1 MQLESVSIKTINDFP
16 SLQVSFI
23 HPLLNEVNNRVVF
36 TGGTPEQHTQ
46 LIQFIMLGFY
56 PLMNFK
62 HSDYLNYLGSFSS
75 KFYQIKLVLS
85 DEKGNKVYVINEL
98 NSIKVDIEG
107 GMTLNEF
114 LTYHV
119 PNIHV
124 YKREHKGDI
133 KEPQNNSIVL
143 LDTPENYVEYPQ
155 YFISHLSKGNTNTQF
170 ICTTWGR
177 DILSV
182 ISPYE
187 IYEVFNKE
195 KVLISI

>member
-23 HPLLNEVNNRVVF
+23 NPLLNEINKRVVF

-56 PLMNFK
+56 PLMNYK
-62 HSDYLNYLGSFSS
+62 HSDYLNYLGSSPS

-133 KEPQNNSIVL
+133 KEPQDNSIVL
-143 LDTPENYVEYPQ
+143 LDSPENYVNHPQ
-155 YFISHLSKGNTNTQF
+155 YFMGQLLKGSSNTQF
-170 ICTTWGR
+170 ICTTNER
-177 DILSV
+177 DMLSV

-187 IYEVFNKE
+187 TYEVFNKE